1 MKTIK
6 DYLERARKETNTSIY
21 QVSDVELLDFLNR
34 RRNEIV
40 NELITKVNED
50 FFFEIFTT
58 DLVAGQN
65 EYSLQKCLPDQEGM
79 KKIISLEIKSED
91 DRPYTLIPK
100 RGMNSLGLSLDE
112 LNAMSENQS
121 FFDIKDSSIFLY
133 PAPKESVPNGIR
145 GQAITSVRD
154 LQLTDN
160 EEAIFPGHSDLRDFY
175 ELIYI
180 GAKIDCRDLKQDFDK
195 KSLAM
200 NDYEIIKR
208 KMLSYLSDRYNSPAE
223 FQAPTLDYYKY

>member
-40 NELITKVNED
+40 NELISKVNED

-65 EYSLQKCLPDQEGM
+65 EYSLQKCLTDQEGM

-91 DRPYTLIPK
+91 GRPYMLIPK
-100 RGMNSLGLSLDE
+100 RGMNSLGLPLDE
-112 LNAMSENQS
+112 LNTMSENQS

-133 PAPKESVPNGIR
+133 PAPKESVQNGIR

-154 LQLTDN
+154 LKLTDD

-180 GAKIDCRDLKQDFDK
+180 
-195 KSLAM
+195 
-200 NDYEIIKR
+200 
-208 KMLSYLSDRYNSPAE
+208 
-223 FQAPTLDYYKY
+223 

>member
-79 KKIISLEIKSED
+79 KKIISLEIKTED
-91 DRPYTLIPK
+91 GRPYMLIPK

-112 LNAMSENQS
+112 LNSMSENQS

-133 PAPKESVPNGIR
+133 PAPKESVQNGIR

-154 LQLTDN
+154 LKLTDD

-180 GAKIDCRDLKQDFDK
+180 WAKVDCRDLKQDFDK
-195 KSLAM
+195 KNLAM
-200 NDYEIIKR
+200 NDYELLKK
-208 KMLSYLSDRYNSPAE
+208 KMLTYLSDRYNAPAE
-223 FQAPTLDYYKY
+223 FSAPTLDYYKY